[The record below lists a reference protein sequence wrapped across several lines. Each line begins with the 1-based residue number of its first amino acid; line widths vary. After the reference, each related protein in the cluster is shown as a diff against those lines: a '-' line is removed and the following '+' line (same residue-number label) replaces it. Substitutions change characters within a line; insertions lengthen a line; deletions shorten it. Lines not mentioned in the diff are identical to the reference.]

1 MANHRKGIKAM
12 QRMTDPFAYVSTL
25 ICVIFL
31 GNSAL
36 AQDDSG
42 QSNPAPESSSD
53 ISKQLANPLASL
65 ISVPIQFNY
74 NEYKG
79 KSDRSSTDILVQ
91 PVIPF
96 RLNDRWN
103 LISRTIIPFVDHDDF
118 RLRDRSR
125 RDDDLSGMG
134 DILQSFFFS
143 PSRVPESGWIL
154 GAGPVVLA
162 PTATEDALGGNTWAA
177 GPTVVALKQ
186 KGSWTYGALG
196 NHLWSFADD
205 DDDAANISATYFE
218 PWVSYVTKTN
228 TTLSLSTEAT
238 YDWNNDQLS
247 APLVATATQLFT
259 VGKQIM
265 SAGGA
270 VKYWLESPDYGPE
283 GFGFQLQMTFLFPK

>member
-1 MANHRKGIKAM
+1 
-12 QRMTDPFAYVSTL
+12 MTRPLACASTL
-25 ICVIFL
+25 ICLIFL
-31 GNSAL
+31 VNSAL
-36 AQDDSG
+36 AQESRLDESH
-42 QSNPAPESSSD
+42 SPPANEALKTEGSSSD
-53 ISKQLANPLASL
+53 LSKQLANPLASL

-79 KSDRSSTDILVQ
+79 KSGRSSTDLVMQ

-103 LISRTIIPFVDHDDF
+103 LISRTIIPFVDHGDF

-143 PSRVPESGWIL
+143 PSTVPESGWIL

-162 PTATEDALGGNTWAA
+162 PTATKDALGGNTWAG
-177 GPTVVALKQ
+177 GPTAVALKQ
-186 KGSWTYGALG
+186 KGSWTYGALA

-205 DDDAANISATYFE
+205 DDNAANISATYFE
-218 PWVSYVTKTN
+218 PWISYVTKTN

-259 VGKQIM
+259 VSKQIM

-270 VKYWLESPDYGPE
+270 VKYWIESPDYGPE